1 MGTSKSYSAS
11 IKGQPQ
17 WGNLSGAV
25 TSNCGTG
32 IVSSQN
38 LGNIL
43 SRYVG
48 VIGGSS
54 RAGRGSSKIGGR
66 AGIRTA
72 KSLGAFLG
80 AFVSSS
86 GNIQTAFTQVGITDI
101 NGKPLNEVLNN
112 LIELCSGPSST
123 IDDVAAKSA
132 SQKILEELA
141 ANAESIEEFQ
151 TNLEEVLSRES
162 LEDIIIRYF
171 SYYIFEHLSVMF
183 YEKLVVDKGKTEC
196 DDLFRQIKNFINEK
210 LQNINRTNPLDGLD
224 WGSADADRLI
234 KNIQVDVLKIF
245 EGYES

>member
-32 IVSSQN
+32 AVSQQN

-54 RAGRGSSKIGGR
+54 RAGRGSSKISGR

-72 KSLGAFLG
+72 KSLGKFFG
-80 AFVSSS
+80 AFENSN
-86 GNIQTAFTQVGITDI
+86 GNVKTALTEIGVTDLD
-101 NGKPLNEVLNN
+101 GKSLNEVINK
-112 LIELCSGPSST
+112 LIEYCSGPSAT
-123 IDDVAAKSA
+123 IDDVAAKTA

-141 ANAESIEEFQ
+141 ADATSLDEFQ
-151 TNLEEVLSRES
+151 SNLEQVLSRES
-162 LEDIIIRYF
+162 LEDIMIRYF
-171 SYYIFEHLSVMF
+171 SYYIFEHLAIMF
-183 YEKLVVDKGKTEC
+183 YEKLVIEKGKTEC
-196 DDLFRQIKNFINEK
+196 DDLFRQIKNYIAEK
-210 LQNINRTNPLDGLD
+210 VKNTNRTNPLDRMD
-224 WGSADADRLI
+224 WSSDDADRLI
-234 KNIQVDVLKIF
+234 KNIQEDVLKIF